1 MKAEFEAVIGFEV
14 HIELNTKSK
23 IFCGCPAKFG
33 AEPNTNVCPV
43 CTGMPG
49 ALPALNKK
57 VVEKAIAAGL
67 ALNCE
72 INLECGFD
80 RKNYFYPDNPQNY
93 QISQLY
99 IPICRDGHA
108 DVETTDGVKR
118 IGIREIH
125 MEEDAGK
132 LIHDEEKN
140 CSYIDFNRS
149 GVPLI
154 EIVSEPDIRNAEEA
168 VAYLEYIKT
177 AAQYAD
183 ISDCRMQEG
192 SMRADLNISVREKG
206 SGKFGTRCEIK
217 NLSSFRSVSKA
228 IEYETKRQAEII
240 RSGGRVVQETR
251 HWDEKRSETY
261 SSRSKEDA
269 KDYRYFPEPDI
280 HPLHISDEWIQ
291 DIRSSLPEFRS
302 DKIKRYTSEF
312 RLPEYDAKLITRS
325 KKLADLFEETVEFG
339 AAPKKVSNWI
349 IGELLRLLKENKEEP
364 EDIRFTAEYL
374 YALIGLVE
382 VGTINNTV
390 AKAVFEKMYTSA
402 ADPVGY
408 VEENGLKTVNDV
420 AALKEAV
427 EKTIASNPKA
437 VREYKGGKEKVLGF
451 LVGQVMKE
459 TKGKAA
465 PDTVRE
471 LLKKEICTNNGT

>member
-1 MKAEFEAVIGFEV
+1 MNMEYETVIGFEV
-14 HIELNTKSK
+14 HIELNTKTK
-23 IFCGCPAKFG
+23 IFCGCSSAFG

-49 ALPALNKK
+49 TLPVLNKK

-67 ALNCE
+67 ALNCN
-72 INLECGFD
+72 INDVCIFD

-99 IPICRDGHA
+99 APICRDGY
-108 DVETTDGVKR
+108 VEIETGGGVKR
-118 IGIREIH
+118 IRIHEIH

-132 LIHDEEKN
+132 LLHDEEAN
-140 CSYIDFNRS
+140 CSYIDYNRS

-154 EIVSEPDIRNAEEA
+154 EIVSEPDIRSAEEA
-168 VAYLEYIKT
+168 IAYLEHIKT

-192 SMRADLNISVREKG
+192 SMRADLNISVRKKSEK
-206 SGKFGTRCEIK
+206 KFGTRCEIK
-217 NLSSFRSVSKA
+217 NLNSFRSVSRA
-228 IEYETKRQAEII
+228 IEFEAERQIKII
-240 RSGGRVVQETR
+240 ESGGTVVQETR

-280 HPLHISDEWIQ
+280 PPVHISGEWVHKIWET
-291 DIRSSLPEFRS
+291 LPEFRS
-302 DKIKRYTSEF
+302 DKIKRYISGFE
-312 RLPEYDAKLITRS
+312 LPEYDAKLITQS
-325 KKLADLFEETVEFG
+325 KRLADLFEETVRLG

-349 IGELLRLLKENKEEP
+349 MGELLRLLKENKEEP
-364 EDIRFTAEYL
+364 EDIRFTADSL
-374 YALIGLVE
+374 YSLIKLVE
-382 VGTINNTV
+382 DGIINNTV
-390 AKAVFEKMYTSA
+390 AKTVFGKMYLLNIE
-402 ADPVGY
+402 PVSF
-408 VEENGLKTVNDV
+408 VEENGLKTVNDET
-420 AALKEAV
+420 ALMEAV
-427 EKTIASNPKA
+427 IKIIKDNPKA
-437 VREYKGGKEKVLGF
+437 VQEYKEGKEKVLGF

-465 PDTVRE
+465 PDLVRE
-471 LLKKEICTNNGT
+471 LLKKELT